1 MVPSK
6 LSSSPRWLFLALLSV
21 GVALGGVV
29 LVGEYF
35 VDPSDGSSGRP
46 SFTNVSHCR
55 TISQPGHYALRS
67 NVGGAAGLSDS
78 CFRVKSSDVVLDG
91 FGHVIDGRGVTNSTG
106 IRIVNGSSV
115 SNVTVRSFDLT
126 DLNRGIHVKNG
137 SHVQIRRVH
146 ATRNAEGVTL
156 WNTTRSAVAR
166 SSFERNLIGVVVDN
180 SSSRV
185 RIANNNRFENNYASD
200 VARRRGR
207 FLRADATR
215 STSAVGTVG
224 PDERSPV
231 RAPTS
236 RYHAAQRRVD
246 AAG

>member
-21 GVALGGVV
+21 SVALGGVV
-29 LVGEYF
+29 LVGEHF
-35 VDPSDGSSGRP
+35 VDPSDGESGQP

-55 TISQPGHYALRS
+55 TISQPGYYALRS

-78 CFRVKSSDVVLDG
+78 CFRIKSSDVVLDG
-91 FGHVIDGRGVTNSTG
+91 FGHAIDGRGVTNSTG

-115 SNVTVRSFDLT
+115 SNVTVRSFDLS

-137 SHVQIRRVH
+137 SHIQVRRVN
-146 ATRNAEGVTL
+146 ASRNAEGVTF
-156 WNTTRSAVAR
+156 WNTTRSTVAR
-166 SSFERNLIGVVVDN
+166 SGFERNLVGVVVDN
-180 SSSRV
+180 ESARV
-185 RIANNNRFENNYASD
+185 RIANNNYFANNYAGD

-207 FLRADATR
+207 FRRADATQ
-215 STSAVGTVG
+215 STTAVGTVG

-236 RYHAAQRRVD
+236 RYRAARRRAD
-246 AAG
+246 ATR